1 MAAEPCVESTQ
12 LNNLIKNKKLRVCVH
27 VCVCVYV
34 CTEGMRCTFVCFLG
48 FSGISKQW
56 KVGYLKFWML
66 INHLFKE
73 HVSVF
78 TSIRDFL

>member
-1 MAAEPCVESTQ
+1 MY
-12 LNNLIKNKKLRVCVH
+12 VCVFMF
-27 VCVCVYV
+27 VQRACDVPL
-34 CTEGMRCTFVCFLG
+34 FVCFLG
-48 FSGISKQW
+48 FSGISRQW
-56 KVGYLKFWML
+56 KVGYLKFLLL